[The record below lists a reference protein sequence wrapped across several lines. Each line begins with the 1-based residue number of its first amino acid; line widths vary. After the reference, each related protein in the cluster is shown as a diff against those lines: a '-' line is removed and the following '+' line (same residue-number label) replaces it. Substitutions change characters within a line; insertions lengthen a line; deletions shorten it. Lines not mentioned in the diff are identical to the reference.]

1 MEEAGRGLPHAATLR
16 SQRPLKRHLLVLL
29 VVDLFLLSGGLFLVA
44 GRYWSAD
51 TDLEEALTRFRAA
64 GPAATTAEAVPGL
77 PAPGVYRYATTGGE
91 WVSLFDTYRAYSST
105 TARIVTRR
113 GCGVREEQFFVTQ
126 HLEYYDRC
134 GSRLVAYGT
143 DIAYWWTHGTQDFTC
158 EGGSFDMADKRPGD
172 RVEWDCAD
180 EDTKAHQITE
190 YIGDETVEV
199 GGVPLPARHVRWTT
213 LFSGATIGGAVVE
226 DWFDPVSGLVLR
238 ETRDIALKVGSQFVG
253 RLDYT
258 DKSAFTLL
266 AVTPD
271 R

>member
-1 MEEAGRGLPHAATLR
+1 MEEARRRLPDAP
-16 SQRPLKRHLLVLL
+16 SLKRRLTILL
-29 VVDLFLLSGGLFLVA
+29 VVDLVILSGGLFLVA
-44 GRYWSAD
+44 GRYWSSD
-51 TDLEEALTRFRAA
+51 TDVQEALARFR
-64 GPAATTAEAVPGL
+64 TSRTSTEAVAGL

-91 WVSLFDTYRAYSST
+91 WVSLFDTYRAYSPT
-105 TARIVTRR
+105 TTRIVTRR
-113 GCGVREEQFFVTQ
+113 DCGVREEQFFVTQ

-143 DIAYWWTHGTQDFTC
+143 DIAYWWTHGTQEFVC
-158 EGGSFDMADKRPGD
+158 EGGTFDMAGMRPGD

-190 YIGDETVEV
+190 YVGDETVEV
-199 GGVPLPARHVRWTT
+199 EGVPLPARHVRWTT
-213 LFSGATIGGAVVE
+213 LFSGATLGGALVD
-226 DWFDPVSGLVLR
+226 DWFDPSSGLLLK

-258 DKSAFTLL
+258 DKSAYTLL

>member
-1 MEEAGRGLPHAATLR
+1 VEEARRRLPHAPTLR
-16 SQRPLKRHLLVLL
+16 RLKILLLVDL
-29 VVDLFLLSGGLFLVA
+29 VILSGGLFLVA
-44 GRYWSAD
+44 GRYWSSD
-51 TDLEEALTRFRAA
+51 TDVQEALARFRMSR
-64 GPAATTAEAVPGL
+64 TSTEAVAGL

-91 WVSLFDTYRAYSST
+91 WVSLFDTYRAYSPT
-105 TARIVTRR
+105 TTRIVTRR

-143 DIAYWWTHGTQDFTC
+143 DIAYWWTHGTQEFVC
-158 EGGSFDMADKRPGD
+158 EGGTFDMAGMRPGD

-190 YIGDETVEV
+190 YVGDETVEV
-199 GGVPLPARHVRWTT
+199 EGVPLPARHVRWTT
-213 LFSGATIGGAVVE
+213 LFSGATLGGALVD
-226 DWFDPVSGLVLR
+226 DWFDPSSGLLLK

-258 DKSAFTLL
+258 DKSAYTLL